1 MNRQVRNTPTQR
13 PSTRRNPRL
22 MKWTIRFFSGVAVAV
37 VYFVVFS
44 IFFDT
49 PIEYELKKSTRRIE
63 NEYETLLQ
71 RYDTLQQVLNNVA
84 ERDRS
89 VYNILFES
97 DPQMQEDKDR
107 QRRLDFRKR
116 LEGMSNLEL
125 GNWFDEHLGLLYQQV
140 TNYVAMTEQQQARVA
155 ADVRQALSIPAIQPV
170 DNHQLTLLTASFGER
185 VHPFFKTMTQ
195 HTGVDYSVPTGTA
208 VFATADGEVRSL
220 KSRSQTSG
228 LSIVIDHGNGYET
241 VYSHL
246 DKVVAQPGRHVN
258 RGDIIAFSGNSGL
271 SFAPHLH
278 YEVRYKGKPV
288 DPLNYFF
295 VELDM
300 PSMRKLRE
308 ISRMG
313 MQSFD

>member
-1 MNRQVRNTPTQR
+1 MNKQTPNKPTTH
-13 PSTRRNPRL
+13 PTRRYPRL
-22 MKWTIRFFSGVAVAV
+22 MKWAIRFFSGVAVAV
-37 VYFVVFS
+37 AYFIVFS

-63 NEYETLLQ
+63 NEYEALLK
-71 RYDTLQQVLNNVA
+71 RYDTLQQVLANVS

-97 DPQMQEDKDR
+97 EPVMQEDRDR
-107 QRRLDFRKR
+107 QHRLDFRKQ

-125 GNWFDEHLGLLYQQV
+125 GNWFDEHLGMLYQRV
-140 TNYVAMTEQQQARVA
+140 TNYEAMTEQQQARMA
-155 ADVRQALSIPAIQPV
+155 SDVRKALSIPAIQPV

-220 KSRSQTSG
+220 KARSQTSG
-228 LSIVIDHGNGYET
+228 LSLVIDHGNGYET

>member
-1 MNRQVRNTPTQR
+1 MNREARHNTPRR
-13 PSTRRNPRL
+13 PSVRRYPRL

-37 VYFVVFS
+37 VYFIVFS

-63 NEYETLLQ
+63 NEYEVLLQ
-71 RYDTLQQVLNNVA
+71 RYDTLQQVLANVS

-97 DPQMQEDKDR
+97 DPQMQEDQDR

-155 ADVRQALSIPAIQPV
+155 ADVRKALSIPAIQPV

-220 KSRSQTSG
+220 KARSQTSG

>member
-1 MNRQVRNTPTQR
+1 MNREARHNTPRR
-13 PSTRRNPRL
+13 PSVRRYPRL

-37 VYFVVFS
+37 VYFIVFS

-63 NEYETLLQ
+63 NEYEVLLQ
-71 RYDTLQQVLNNVA
+71 RYDTLQQVLANVS

-97 DPQMQEDKDR
+97 DPQMQEDQDR

-116 LEGMSNLEL
+116 LEGMNNLEL

-155 ADVRQALSIPAIQPV
+155 ADVRKALSIPAIQPV

-220 KSRSQTSG
+220 KARSQTSG

-278 YEVRYKGKPV
+278 YEVRYKSKPV

>member
-22 MKWTIRFFSGVAVAV
+22 IKWTIRFFSGVAVAV

>member
-1 MNRQVRNTPTQR
+1 
-13 PSTRRNPRL
+13 

-37 VYFVVFS
+37 VYFIVFS

-63 NEYETLLQ
+63 NEYEALLR

-97 DPQMQEDKDR
+97 DPQMQEDQDR
-107 QRRLDFRKR
+107 QRRLNFRKQ

-125 GNWFDEHLGLLYQQV
+125 GNWFDEHLGMLYQRV

-155 ADVRQALSIPAIQPV
+155 ADVHKALSIPAIQPV

-185 VHPFFKTMTQ
+185 IHPFFKTMTQ

-220 KSRSQTSG
+220 KARSQTSG
-228 LSIVIDHGNGYET
+228 LSLVIDHGNGYET